1 MSPDSFLNYLTIKEN
16 HQNMINEGFSN
27 NITNFSNKIKKLSR
41 ATSLVDHCEIQKSM
55 LWVDNASKIYKM

>member
-1 MSPDSFLNYLTIKEN
+1 
-16 HQNMINEGFSN
+16 MINEGFSN